1 MENEGGIPVRTT
13 ANDELQEIRVII
25 DEIAYRY
32 DTLTETKDDI
42 SLTCAAL
49 GNIPDGYAANLTARD
64 ACARLT
70 AAISAIEDAQIL
82 IEEALREMDYD
93 TDGLEEAATKE
104 AEAERWE
111 REWEYRQMA
120 GLR

>member
-1 MENEGGIPVRTT
+1 MRTT
-13 ANDELQEIRVII
+13 ANDELQEIRVIV

-32 DTLTETKDDI
+32 DTLTETKDDLC
-42 SLTCAAL
+42 LTCAAL
-49 GNIPDGYAANLTARD
+49 GNIPDGYGANLTARD
-64 ACARLT
+64 ACAKLT

-82 IEEALREMDYD
+82 IEETLREMDYD
-93 TDGLEEAATKE
+93 TDGLEEAAAKE
-104 AEAERWE
+104 AEEERQE

>member
-1 MENEGGIPVRTT
+1 MRTT
-13 ANDELQEIRVII
+13 ANDELQEIRVIV

-42 SLTCAAL
+42 SRTCAAL
-49 GNIPDGYAANLTARD
+49 GNIPDGYGANLTARD
-64 ACARLT
+64 ACAKLT

-82 IEEALREMDYD
+82 IEETLREMDYD
-93 TDGLEEAATKE
+93 TDGLEEAAAKE
-104 AEAERWE
+104 AEDERME
-111 REWEYRQMA
+111 REQEYRQMA

>member
-1 MENEGGIPVRTT
+1 MRTT
-13 ANDELQEIRVII
+13 ANDELQEIRVIV

-32 DTLTETKDDI
+32 DTLTETKDDLCRT
-42 SLTCAAL
+42 SAAL
-49 GNIPDGYAANLTARD
+49 GNIPDGYAANITARD
-64 ACARLT
+64 ACAKLT

-82 IEEALREMDYD
+82 IEETLREMDYD
-93 TDGLEEAATKE
+93 TDGLEEAAAKE
-104 AEAERWE
+104 AEEERWE

>member
-1 MENEGGIPVRTT
+1 MRTT
-13 ANDELQEIRVII
+13 ANDELREIREIV

-32 DTLTETKDDI
+32 KSLTETKDDI
-42 SLTCAAL
+42 SRTSAAL
-49 GNIPDGYAANLTARD
+49 GNIPDGYGANLTARD

-93 TDGLEEAATKE
+93 VKADGLEEAATKE
-104 AEAERWE
+104 AEDERME
-111 REWEYRQMA
+111 REQEYRQMA
-120 GLR
+120 GLH

>member
-1 MENEGGIPVRTT
+1 MRTT
-13 ANDELQEIRVII
+13 ANDELQEIRVIV

-32 DTLTETKDDI
+32 GTLTETKDDLCRT
-42 SLTCAAL
+42 SAAL
-49 GNIPDGYAANLTARD
+49 GNIPDGYGANLTARD

-82 IEEALREMDYD
+82 IEETLREMDYD
-93 TDGLEEAATKE
+93 VKADGLEEAAAKE
-104 AEAERWE
+104 AEEERWE